1 MRSINHRSALTLV
14 AGPGRIPEGEGDF
27 DCMVTVALD
36 GILELTGAERGILR
50 LHDACGELILETAR
64 ARGRKNLAPS
74 EHRALRPLIEV
85 LRARGLPYQQGH
97 VLAHPVS
104 LGRPAPAAPWR
115 LGPAARRESSH
126 GLIYLSAR
134 REKASRRRHRRW
146 SSGSRSWW
154 PWKPPASC
162 ASVPGAGAASTSAG
176 SSATGDA
183 ALLRITADLASDLSE
198 ILDTLF
204 HFLLEEDSV
213 DKRLRSSPIP
223 FRLGLWTNKEGYHH
237 GVCLYDLRS
246 NLRL

>member
-126 GLIYLSAR
+126 GLIYLER
-134 REKASRRRHRRW
+134 
-146 SSGSRSWW
+146 
-154 PWKPPASC
+154 PPGESFPPQAPPLVEWFSQLV
-162 ASVPGAGAASTSAG
+162 AVEAASELRERPWRWRCLDVSRLFRDGRCG
-176 SSATGDA
+176 STPNHS
-183 ALLRITADLASDLSE
+183 RPR
-198 ILDTLF
+198 
-204 HFLLEEDSV
+204 
-213 DKRLRSSPIP
+213 K
-223 FRLGLWTNKEGYHH
+223 
-237 GVCLYDLRS
+237 
-246 NLRL
+246 